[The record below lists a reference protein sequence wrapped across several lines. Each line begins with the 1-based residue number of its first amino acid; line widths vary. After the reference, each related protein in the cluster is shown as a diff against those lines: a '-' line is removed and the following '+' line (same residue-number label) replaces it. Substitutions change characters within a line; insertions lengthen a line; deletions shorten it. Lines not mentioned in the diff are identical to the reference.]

1 MSHTEVWVKSLGNKR
16 NSRDKGCSRDE
27 EQRRKASMAG
37 QYELW
42 WVGGGVGWGAVVVG

>member
-16 NSRDKGCSRDE
+16 NSRDKGCSRHK

-42 WVGGGVGWGAVVVG
+42 WVGGWGGDAEVVG